1 LSANQTQG
9 SELLPLFIR
18 SQRKSLAIES
28 LLFYFQF
35 AMQEHDENA
44 DDVSASDRA
53 RQRAQK
59 AQKPHGKKKK
69 E

>member
-1 LSANQTQG
+1 L
-9 SELLPLFIR
+9 EKLLRLEKCCFI
-18 SQRKSLAIES
+18 
-28 LLFYFQF
+28 FTFG
-35 AMQEHDENA
+35 MQEHDENA

-59 AQKPHGKKKK
+59 AQKPHSKKKK

>member
-1 LSANQTQG
+1 M
-9 SELLPLFIR
+9 
-18 SQRKSLAIES
+18 
-28 LLFYFQF
+28 LFYFRF

>member
-1 LSANQTQG
+1 MLCAETICYLCVSKIF
-9 SELLPLFIR
+9 EKLLRLEKCCFI
-18 SQRKSLAIES
+18 
-28 LLFYFQF
+28 FTFG
-35 AMQEHDENA
+35 MQEHDENA

-59 AQKPHGKKKK
+59 AQKPHSKKKK